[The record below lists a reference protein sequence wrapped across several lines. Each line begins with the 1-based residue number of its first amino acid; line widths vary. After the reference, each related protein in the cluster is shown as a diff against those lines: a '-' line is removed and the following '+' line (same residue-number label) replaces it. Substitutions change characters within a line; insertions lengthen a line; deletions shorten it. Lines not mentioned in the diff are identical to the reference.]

1 MPDTPSIVIEKL
13 FTYRGQPEEWSNRY
27 HFLGSTPSSLAEWKA
42 LALAIWAQER
52 TFCNTSTRFNGF
64 LGYNAGDNTANAI
77 MGPDDLTTAEKSQGA
92 LSGNNVPGDSAV
104 WVRWATGERGSKGR
118 PIYLRKYF
126 HGVGTTG
133 TDEIVGTARTAML
146 AYATKMTDASL
157 PGGFKIC
164 GPQGA
169 PGGTPKVPT
178 YITTRTL
185 KRRGKDP
192 S

>member
-1 MPDTPSIVIEKL
+1 MPDTPSIVINKI

-27 HFLGSTPSSLAEWKA
+27 HFVGSTPSSLAGWKD

-52 TFCNTSTRFNGF
+52 TFLNTTTKFNGF
-64 LGYNAGDNTANAI
+64 LGYVAGDETANAI
-77 MGPDDLTTAEKSQGA
+77 MGPDDLTTAEKSAGV
-92 LSGNNVPGDSAV
+92 LSGSNVPGDTAA
-104 WVRWATGERGSKGR
+104 WVRWATGTRNSKGR

-133 TDEIVGTARTAML
+133 TDAIVGTAATAMA
-146 AYATKMTDASL
+146 AYGTKMADGTL
-157 PGGFKIC
+157 PGGFKIAA
-164 GPQGA
+164 PQGA
-169 PGGTPKVPT
+169 IGTTVKVPT
-178 YITTRTL
+178 YVTTRTL